1 MASEQ
6 WSPESLRLREEAGE
20 VLDRLARSMNA
31 DRSSWGRDNLPLDDQ
46 HLTAW
51 LVIAQY
57 QSFDDPEASLIEYAT
72 SGVPNAVS
80 KGLAAYALE
89 AF

>member
-1 MASEQ
+1 
-6 WSPESLRLREEAGE
+6 
-20 VLDRLARSMNA
+20 MNA
-31 DRSSWGRDNLPLDDQ
+31 DRASWGRDNRPLDDQ

-57 QSFDDPEASLIEYAT
+57 QGFDDPEASLIEYAT
-72 SGVPNAVS
+72 SGVPNAVA
-80 KGLAAYALE
+80 KGLATYALE